1 MTVTTT
7 NQDPAPTRR
16 SPAAPATAADRT
28 HPPHWTPPVA
38 LLPRDV
44 HAPVRRSFGAAMRPV
59 LPYFVAYVVIGIALA
74 RWGGTDSS
82 ESNVSFAWEWFTM
95 PLVVAFSY
103 IVVVPFLALEWV
115 QRRVRRN
122 RRQPERATA
131 PVLAP
136 AAFRAKAKLWPQR
149 RRWSAPEGTLV
160 LNDEC
165 IAFESPGRHHRRAVA
180 VPWSS
185 VTELRL
191 HRSIA
196 WGKAQRGHLTIGV
209 TGTRPVELMVPRS
222 GYDRLAELLATPAA
236 ATEEA
241 APVGW
246 VPLGWDA
253 PEVH

>member
-1 MTVTTT
+1 
-7 NQDPAPTRR
+7 
-16 SPAAPATAADRT
+16 
-28 HPPHWTPPVA
+28 
-38 LLPRDV
+38 
-44 HAPVRRSFGAAMRPV
+44 MRPV

-165 IAFESPGRHHRRAVA
+165 IAFESPG
-180 VPWSS
+180 
-185 VTELRL
+185 
-191 HRSIA
+191 
-196 WGKAQRGHLTIGV
+196 
-209 TGTRPVELMVPRS
+209 PRS
-222 GYDRLAELLATPAA
+222 PNYDCTGASRGARHSAGTSPS
-236 ATEEA
+236 
-241 APVGW
+241 VSR
-246 VPLGWDA
+246 VPG
-253 PEVH
+253 PSS